1 MRRIGLTGGIAC
13 GKTTV
18 CRFFEA
24 LGAGIVSADEGR
36 IRSMPEGIE
45 LPEGREERGDNPF
58 LISVSVTIAVLAVLV
73 AADTLLGHRAHTEE
87 LLLQSQA
94 TDQWAY
100 YQAKN
105 IRLHEM
111 QSVADLL
118 GTLAPQDKEKA
129 SALHEKYVKEVERYE
144 GDKDDIGE
152 KAKELE
158 KERDLVSR
166 RADRF
171 DGGEALIEVGLVICS
186 MTLLTKRRGYWI
198 AGMLIAAGGVTF
210 ALTAFILH

>member
-1 MRRIGLTGGIAC
+1 MTEIQ
-13 GKTTV
+13 
-18 CRFFEA
+18 
-24 LGAGIVSADEGR
+24 
-36 IRSMPEGIE
+36 EGIE
-45 LPEGREERGDNPF
+45 LPERHAGREEYRYTLP
-58 LISVSVTIAVLAVLV
+58 VSLTMSILAVLV
-73 AADTLLGHRAHTEE
+73 AGATLLGHRAHTEE

-111 QSVADLL
+111 QGIADLL
-118 GTLAPQDKEKA
+118 DALAPQEKKETA
-129 SALHEKYVKEVERYE
+129 AVREKYVKQVERYQS
-144 GDKDDIGE
+144 DKEDISE

-158 KERDLVSR
+158 KERDVISR

-186 MTLLTKRRGYWI
+186 ITMMTRRRAFWFG
-198 AGMLIAAGGVTF
+198 GMLVAAFGVIM
-210 ALTAFILH
+210 ALTGLFLH

>member
-1 MRRIGLTGGIAC
+1 MH
-13 GKTTV
+13 
-18 CRFFEA
+18 E
-24 LGAGIVSADEGR
+24 S
-36 IRSMPEGIE
+36 IE
-45 LPEGREERGDNPF
+45 LPEAHHEHGGNP
-58 LISVSVTIAVLAVLV
+58 LLVPVSVTISILAVLV
-73 AADTLLGHRAHTEE
+73 AAVTLLGHRAHTEE

-118 GTLAPQDKEKA
+118 VALAPQDKEKA
-129 SALHEKYVKEVERYE
+129 QALREKYVKEVERYE
-144 GDKDDIGE
+144 GDKEDISE

-171 DGGEALIEVGLVICS
+171 DGGEALLEIGLVICS
-186 MTLLTKRRGYWI
+186 LTLLTKRRAFWFGGTLI
-198 AGMLIAAGGVTF
+198 GLAGVLLAITGF
-210 ALTAFILH
+210 LLH

>member
-1 MRRIGLTGGIAC
+1 MTEIQ
-13 GKTTV
+13 
-18 CRFFEA
+18 
-24 LGAGIVSADEGR
+24 
-36 IRSMPEGIE
+36 EGIE
-45 LPEGREERGDNPF
+45 IPEGREEYRYTLP
-58 LISVSVTIAVLAVLV
+58 ISLTMSILAVLV
-73 AADTLLGHRAHTEE
+73 AGATLLGHRAHTEE

-111 QSVADLL
+111 QGIADLL
-118 GTLAPQDKEKA
+118 GALAPQEKA
-129 SALHEKYVKEVERYE
+129 ETAAVRQKYVKQVEKYE
-144 GDKDDIGE
+144 SDKEDISE

-158 KERDLVSR
+158 KERDVVSR

-186 MTLLTKRRGYWI
+186 ITLLTKRRAFWFG
-198 AGMLIAAGGVTF
+198 GMFVAALGVLM
-210 ALTAFILH
+210 ALTGLFLH